1 MRGVPVNWRKRV
13 EREAALDPIRPN
25 WLYAMP
31 LCSET
36 CPHHDGKRCAVMGIR
51 APSICEPAVREMT
64 DLLDDT
70 MDDVEDEP

>member
-36 CPHHDGKRCAVMGIR
+36 CPHHDGK
-51 APSICEPAVREMT
+51 PAVREMT